1 MRTKARP
8 ELLYVSEQ
16 RGHREAEVFAFAAA
30 RARRCA
36 GTGYE
41 LAAITAVVLGGT
53 SIFGGVGSVAGTL
66 LGVAA
71 IAILT
76 NGLGRVPA
84 TLSLAGELSGLFTGV
99 VLILA
104 LTGGAVSRWW
114 TELRG
119 WRRNRG

>member
-1 MRTKARP
+1 MLVGLVAALASLTYSARLGTAKAD
-8 ELLYVSEQ
+8 
-16 RGHREAEVFAFAAA
+16 
-30 RARRCA
+30 A

-114 TELRG
+114 TELHG